1 MNRKDFLKRL
11 GLLSTVAVAT
21 PTLLSSKDDKPQP
34 QVTSSTPFDSSLIK
48 VEGVERARFGNDG
61 SVIMRDLNGNITY
74 HVTHDGRVLVGKK
87 Q

>member
-11 GLLSTVAVAT
+11 GLLSTVAVTT
-21 PTLLSSKDDKPQP
+21 PILLSSKDDKPQP

-61 SVIMRDLNGNITY
+61 SLILKDKYGNITY

-87 Q
+87 

>member
-11 GLLSTVAVAT
+11 GLLSTVAIST
-21 PTLLSSKDDKPQP
+21 PILLSSKDDKLQP
-34 QVTSSTPFDSSLIK
+34 QITSSTPFDSSIIK

-61 SVIMRDLNGNITY
+61 SVIMRDLDGNIIY

-87 Q
+87 